1 MGLWA
6 ASLLGIA
13 DAGAYARDLG
23 FSTLDGKAQQDL
35 AIKLRHDFDAAGVAI
50 PGDEL
55 RLAMPGQLSSRQ
67 KSHSS
72 IACHDS
78 ASVRTGIDSPP
89 IALGSSF
96 D

>member
-1 MGLWA
+1 M
-6 ASLLGIA
+6 
-13 DAGAYARDLG
+13 G
-23 FSTLDGKAQQDL
+23 FSTLDGKARQDL

-55 RLAMPGQLSSRQ
+55 RVAMPDLLPSRQ
-67 KSHSS
+67 NSHSS

-78 ASVRTGIDSPP
+78 ASVWTGIDSPP